1 MPAAATIGKSTA
13 GGPIIG
19 PGAPTVLINGSP
31 VSTLGDTVTPHGNG
45 PHAAATIITASVTVF
60 AQGKGIVRAGDSASC
75 GHPVVAVSNVLV
87 G

>member
-19 PGAPTVLINGSP
+19 PGAPTVLVNGTP
-31 VSTLGDTVTPHGNG
+31 VSVLGDAVTPHGDSV
-45 PHAAATIITASVTVF
+45 HASAKIVSSSFTVL
-60 AQGKGIVRAGDSASC
+60 AQGKGIVRSGDSASC
-75 GHPVVAVSNVLV
+75 GHFVSAGSNVIV

>member
-19 PGAPTVLINGSP
+19 PGAPTVLVNSIP
-31 VSTLGDTVTPHGNG
+31 VSLKGDAVTPHGDP
-45 PHAAATIITASVTVF
+45 PHSSAKIITSSKTVF
-60 AQGKGIVRAGDSASC
+60 AQGKGIVRSGDSASC
-75 GHPVVAVSNVLV
+75 GHSVSAGSNVIV

>member
-19 PGAPTVLINGSP
+19 PGAPTVLVNGTP
-31 VSTLGDTVTPHGNG
+31 VSVLGDAVTPHGDG
-45 PHAAATIITASVTVF
+45 PHASPKIVSSSTTVL
-60 AQGKGIVRAGDSASC
+60 AQGKGIVRSGDSASC
-75 GHPVVAVSNVLV
+75 GHSVSAGSNVIV